1 MDKKLQPRLRFRGFT
16 DPWQQR
22 KLGEV
27 VTKYLGG
34 GTPRT
39 SNAEYWSG
47 SIPWIQSSDIK
58 EDVII
63 GVKAKKFISEEAIN
77 GSAAKLVPANSIA
90 VATRVGVGK
99 LALIPFSYSS
109 SQDFISLV
117 SFNANHLYLIYSL
130 QKTLKAK
137 IIKAQGTSIKGITRD
152 DLLVEPISLPNPD
165 EQSRIGEFFKTLDD
179 LIAAEERKKDLL
191 EQKKKAYLQK
201 IFSQELRFKGF
212 NEPWQRRRLGSFFEV
227 NNERNGNLFSYNKII
242 SVSSMTYRPPERG
255 SAANSLQSYKVIRI
269 GDLAFDGHKHK
280 NRPFGHL
287 NINNLGEGL
296 MTPRF
301 TAFRPKGR
309 IEISYWKQYVENDYL
324 MRKILSTST
333 QKGTLMNEIVV
344 SDFLKKVILIPTVE
358 EQALIGNLFK
368 LLDDQISSQQKKV
381 DLLKRK
387 KKAYLQQM
395 FV

>member
-27 VTKYLGG
+27 AEIFGG
-34 GTPRT
+34 GTPDSKNRSYWNGTINWFTPSEVIGRRYVDISQRKITKEGLSHSSATLLPRGTILFTSRT
-39 SNAEYWSG
+39 SIGNAAFLTNESATNQG
-47 SIPWIQSSDIK
+47 FQSLLINEKAASSNFIFAYCPLIK
-58 EDVII
+58 
-63 GVKAKKFISEEAIN
+63 
-77 GSAAKLVPANSIA
+77 L
-90 VATRVGVGK
+90 
-99 LALIPFSYSS
+99 
-109 SQDFISLV
+109 
-117 SFNANHLYLIYSL
+117 YSL
-130 QKTLKAK
+130 KHAAGSTFLEINARQLAK
-137 IIKAQGTSIKGITRD
+137 CPVIA
-152 DLLVEPISLPNPD
+152 PSLP
-165 EQSRIGEFFKTLDD
+165 EQSRVGEFFKTLDD

-269 GDLAFDGHKHK
+269 GDLAFDGNKHK

-368 LLDDQISSQQKKV
+368 LLDDQISSQQRKV